1 MSELKKL
8 FVCVGLGS
16 AGEKVENFEGED
28 LKVFIEGSDGHPIL
42 KVKDGDEPVGAF
54 QRWDYWAKVKEE

>member
-16 AGEKVENFEGED
+16 AGEKVENFEGEH
-28 LKVFIEGSDGHPIL
+28 LKVIIEGSVHPIL
-42 KVKDGDEPVGAF
+42 TVKDGDEPIGAF
-54 QRWDYWAKVKEE
+54 RRWDYWAKVKEE